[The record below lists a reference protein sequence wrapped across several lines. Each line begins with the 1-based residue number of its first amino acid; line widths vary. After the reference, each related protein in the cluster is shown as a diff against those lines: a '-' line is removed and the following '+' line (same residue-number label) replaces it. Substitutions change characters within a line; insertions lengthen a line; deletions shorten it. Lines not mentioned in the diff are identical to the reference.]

1 MICVYIFIHA
11 KLIYIHIHVIT
22 ILKRDINLKENKR
35 EHGKKGKGEILKS
48 QKIKIIFK
56 KGHMPL

>member
-1 MICVYIFIHA
+1 
-11 KLIYIHIHVIT
+11 
-22 ILKRDINLKENKR
+22 LKRDINLKENKR